1 MNNRRPAFDLFLVS
15 ALGLF
20 VELIFIRWAASELR
34 LLAFYKN
41 FALIAAFLG
50 LGLGFAIR
58 RRQPPPRL
66 FERYHF
72 LLLAAAVIGILLLG
86 RTPLSEI
93 ILLNRGS
100 SQEFIWAGQ
109 LQQTSPQIDF
119 LLDIAFYVTIL
130 ALFLVISLLFL
141 PLGEITA
148 RKFAAF
154 RPLPGYTINVLGSLA
169 GILLYT
175 LISFLGWPPPVWFLL
190 AAAAGIYL
198 VWVEGHRS
206 YLQAALALLPIAL
219 TAFWP
224 SGADRTLWSPY
235 YRIDIKSQYAAA
247 NPSLK
252 LGDKL
257 SVNQAWHQ
265 RMWNLDPVFVQRNY
279 AEASEHFDLMRIEYN
294 TPYQVA
300 PRLDE
305 VLIVGAGSGN
315 DAAAAL
321 RQGARHITA
330 VDIDPLIL
338 KIGREMHPE
347 QPYADPKRVTLV
359 NQDARSFFRRADQRY
374 DLIVFGLLDSHTLF
388 STASSVRLDNFV
400 YTIESLQDVRLLLE
414 DDGVLALLFGVPAPH
429 DWVRERLFRTVTDA
443 FGHPPQAY
451 LLPSETILF
460 LVSPEPLS
468 SPLVTDPRVQY
479 LPDFPYRQEIDPVT
493 DDWPYLYLQKR
504 TIPNT
509 YIIGLLGAL
518 LISFLLIRRIIPD
531 FRQVNLHFFFMGT
544 AFFLLETK
552 SITEMALLF
561 GSTWI
566 VNAAVIAA
574 ILSMIVLANLIVE
587 RYQLKNPFPFYVLLG
602 AALLFDFF
610 VPVSSYL
617 SLSLG
622 LRIALSCLAQATPL
636 FFAGMIF
643 AITFSQTD
651 SIENALGS
659 NLVGSVL
666 GGAFEYA
673 SLVFGIRSLY
683 LFALAFYILAALA
696 LTRRRAGLPAP
707 ATGTVN

>member
-1 MNNRRPAFDLFLVS
+1 MNKRRAVVDLFLVS
-15 ALGLF
+15 ALGLYI
-20 VELIFIRWAASELR
+20 ELIFIRWAASELR

-50 LGLGFAIR
+50 LGLGFALR
-58 RRQPPPRL
+58 RRADAPML
-66 FERYHF
+66 FEKYQF
-72 LLLAAAVIGILLLG
+72 PLLAAAVLGILLLG

-109 LQQTSPQIDF
+109 LKESSPQIDL
-119 LLDIAFYVTIL
+119 LLDLAFYVTIL
-130 ALFLVISLLFL
+130 ALFVIISLLFI

-169 GILLYT
+169 GILVYT
-175 LISFLGWPPPVWFLL
+175 LISYLGWPPPIWFLL
-190 AAAAGIYL
+190 GAAVGIYL
-198 VWVEGHRS
+198 IGQTQPRF
-206 YLQAALALLPIAL
+206 YLQAGLALLPIAL

-224 SGADRTLWSPY
+224 TGADQTLWSPY
-235 YRIDIKSQYAAA
+235 YRIDLTAQYA
-247 NPSLK
+247 PGDRTLK

-265 RMWNLDPVFVQRNY
+265 RMWNLDPAFVQANY
-279 AEASEHFDLMRIEYN
+279 EKAPQHFDLMRLEYD

-300 PRLDE
+300 RRLDE

-321 RQGARHITA
+321 RQGARHVVA

-338 KIGREMHPE
+338 RIGQEQHPE
-347 QPYADPKRVTLV
+347 KPYADPRVTLV
-359 NQDARSFFRRADQRY
+359 NQDARSFFRRLDRQY

-400 YTIESLQDVRLLLE
+400 YTVESLQDVRRLLKE
-414 DDGVLALLFGVPAPH
+414 DGLLALLFGVPAPH
-429 DWVRERLFRTVTDA
+429 DWVRERLYRTLTDA
-443 FGHPPQAY
+443 FGHPPQVY

-460 LVSPEPLS
+460 LIGPQPLS
-468 SPLVTDPRVQY
+468 APLIQDPRVQY
-479 LPDFPYRQEIDPVT
+479 LADFPYRSEIDPVT

-518 LISFLLIRRIIPD
+518 LISFLLIRRLVPD
-531 FRQVNLHFFFMGT
+531 FRQVSWHFFFMGT

-552 SITEMALLF
+552 SVTEMALLF

-574 ILSMIVLANLIVE
+574 ILFMIVCANLIVE
-587 RYQLKNPFPFYVLLG
+587 RFQLKDPRPFYWLLA
-602 AALLFDFF
+602 AALLFDYF
-610 VPVSSYL
+610 VPVSTYLGL
-617 SLSLG
+617 SLSL
-622 LRIALSCLAQATPL
+622 RILLACLAQAIPL
-636 FFAGMIF
+636 FFAGLIF

-651 SIENALGS
+651 SIANALGS

-666 GGAFEYA
+666 GGAFEYS

-683 LFALAFYILAALA
+683 LIALVFYALAALA
-696 LTRRRAGLPAP
+696 LRKPRSAAKPALPA
-707 ATGTVN
+707 